1 MMNRLLILFMA
12 LSFAHL
18 GFATDDVPLPGP
30 GAPPTQPP
38 PPQPTPPP
46 RAEQPPPGGDYP
58 APPPQQPPGG
68 GAPGEDVTY
77 TLGSGS
83 VGRFKDRT
91 FTFRARYD
99 MNKFRAMRLQCTE
112 AQLRIL
118 KVIVRYTDGRT
129 ERVPNLE
136 ITYRAGQGHIAY
148 MDRRPV
154 SDVTIVAEGI
164 SVFKKG
170 GSFRLDAAAARGY

>member
-12 LSFAHL
+12 LSFAQFS
-18 GFATDDVPLPGP
+18 FATDDVQLPGP

-46 RAEQPPPGGDYP
+46 RAEQPPPGDDYP
-58 APPPQQPPGG
+58 APPPQQPPRE
-68 GAPGEDVTY
+68 APGNDVTY

-83 VGRFKDRT
+83 VGRFKDRS

-99 MNKFRAMRLQCTE
+99 MNKFRAMRMQCTD

-129 ERVPNLE
+129 ERIPNLE
-136 ITYRAGQGHIAY
+136 ITYRAGQSHIAY

-154 SDVTIVAEGI
+154 SDVTVIAE
-164 SVFKKG
+164 STSMFKKG
-170 GSFRLDAAAARGY
+170 GAFRLDAAAARGY